1 MFRERCDDRYEVD
14 EGCVCAH
21 AHEVA
26 CVTEVIR
33 QISGHCLPAVYP
45 PASWAAFQY
54 PSQLVLPESGSFDF
68 CNFSKYRCTFAT
80 YSMIALT

>member
-54 PSQLVLPESGSFDF
+54 PSQLVLPESGSSDF
-68 CNFSKYRCTFAT
+68 
-80 YSMIALT
+80 